1 MYTDG
6 QRLRGIKKLPLNL
19 LDALRAT
26 QKSPIL
32 RQALGDELIDSYAKL

>member
-6 QRLRGIKKLPLNL
+6 QRMRGIKKLPLNL

-26 QKSPIL
+26 QKS
-32 RQALGDELIDSYAKL
+32 RSCARRSATS